1 MKDTI
6 QSWKRLWKDLGTRRW
21 IFLLLVGILLV
32 VVAIPVEKNGT
43 KDDTQGSML
52 GSSDGSTGKGS
63 GSVGNHSAG
72 SYSSDGA
79 ISGTEVIGTGVTSTV
94 SAYEMELEVRLV
106 QLLRQIDGAGEVEVM
121 VTVSRSSERIL
132 QSDTSREESV
142 VQETDAQGGI
152 RNNTSLREES
162 QTVLVGGSGTAQPYV
177 VGEIMPQ
184 VEGVVVACE
193 GGDRPSIQAEIS
205 AAVQALF
212 DLQPHKIK
220 VCKMASP

>member
-6 QSWKRLWKDLGTRRW
+6 QSWKKLWKDLGTRRW

-32 VVAIPVEKNGT
+32 VIAIPVEKSGT
-43 KDDTQGSML
+43 KAGSQGSL
-52 GSSDGSTGKGS
+52 FDSDDGEGESGGGGRPGSSGGTMT
-63 GSVGNHSAG
+63 
-72 SYSSDGA
+72 
-79 ISGTEVIGTGVTSTV
+79 GTEACDTGTASSV
-94 SAYEMELEVRLV
+94 SAYEAELEARLV
-106 QLLRQIDGAGEVEVM
+106 QILRQIEGAGEVEVM
-121 VTVSRSSERIL
+121 VTVNRSSELIL

-142 VQETDAQGGI
+142 VRETDSQGGT
-152 RNNTSLREES
+152 RNNTELREEN
-162 QTVLVGGSGTAQPYV
+162 QTVLTGGSGSSQPYV